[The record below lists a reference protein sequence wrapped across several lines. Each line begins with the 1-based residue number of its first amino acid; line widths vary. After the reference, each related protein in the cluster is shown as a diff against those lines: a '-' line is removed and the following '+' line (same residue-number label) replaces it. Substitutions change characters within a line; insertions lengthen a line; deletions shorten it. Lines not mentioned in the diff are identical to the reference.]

1 MENKTLSKT
10 LPDSSA
16 SKAVV
21 AEAESA
27 PLTKALML
35 DYLRQQGAD
44 LTENETAMFCAVA
57 LSFGLNPFK
66 REIYAIPYGKGDK
79 RRLSIITGYE
89 SYIKRA
95 ERSGLLDS
103 WSVKA
108 EGKFKKVKIQ
118 KSGYNGNYTVDAR
131 VPDGEV
137 TATCTIYRK
146 GSDHPF
152 EWTVDF
158 DEYDQGNEMWR
169 SKPLTMI
176 KKVAIAQAFRLAF
189 PDEIGGMP
197 YTSDELPDNM
207 TEVRVE
213 NTRADAGEG
222 VLPVRNT
229 NAPTARTSA
238 RNISAG
244 DAANP
249 PRPAELVT
257 AGSPSEKEENG
268 ERKKSPRSP
277 EADGAAI
284 DAGALGGGFAPE
296 VPEDIAFDG
305 AKMAPTP
312 KTPREMFLEK
322 MAGLAKQFGADYVDA
337 LGNIG
342 YDRAEDVLDDKATM
356 GNVFRAVKGALK

>member
-1 MENKTLSKT
+1 MEKKTLSKT

-21 AEAESA
+21 AEADSS

-213 NTRADAGEG
+213 NTRN
-222 VLPVRNT
+222 L
-229 NAPTARTSA
+229 
-238 RNISAG
+238 SAG

-257 AGSPSEKEENG
+257 AGSPSEKADNVEL
-268 ERKKSPRSP
+268 KKSPRSP

-284 DAGALGGGFAPE
+284 DAGALGGGFAPEMDDGNNGPAPE

-322 MAGLAKQFGADYVDA
+322 MAGLAKRYGQDYVDA